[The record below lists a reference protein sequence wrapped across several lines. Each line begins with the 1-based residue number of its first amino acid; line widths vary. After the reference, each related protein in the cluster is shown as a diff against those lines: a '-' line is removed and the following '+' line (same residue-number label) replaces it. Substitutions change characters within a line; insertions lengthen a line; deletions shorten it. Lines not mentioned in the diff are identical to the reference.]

1 MWVRDNREVTQ
12 SSINVQG
19 AIDLAALAK
28 ARESAARPA
37 QQESSGGSFV
47 KDVTTAS
54 FEVDVL
60 QQSMTVPVIV
70 DLWAEWCGPCKAL
83 SPIMEK
89 LATEYA
95 GAFILAKIDIEAQQQ
110 LAAAFQVQSIPMVLA
125 FVAGQPLGL
134 FQEAL
139 PEQQVRAVIDQ
150 VLEAAKSAGVV
161 GKAEGRSPEESEP
174 EVISDPRFDAAEA
187 ALEAGD
193 WDAAIL
199 AYQEV
204 LKATPNDAIAKIG
217 LLNVELL
224 QRTDG
229 ADFDAVLAITATD
242 AESQMKIADI
252 EFLCNEYAQAFNRLI
267 AVIRGDIEARPQV
280 RDRLLQLFDIAGP
293 TDPAVVKARVALSNA
308 LF

>member
-1 MWVRDNREVTQ
+1 MCARDNRGVTQ
-12 SSINVQG
+12 PSINVQG

-37 QQESSGGSFV
+37 HQGSMSNVFV
-47 KDVTTAS
+47 KDVTAES
-54 FEVDVL
+54 FESDVL
-60 QQSMTVPVIV
+60 KQSMSVPVIV
-70 DLWAEWCGPCKAL
+70 DLWAEWCAPCKAL

-89 LATEYA
+89 LAAEYA
-95 GAFILAKIDIEAQQQ
+95 GAFILAKIDIEAEQQ

-139 PEQQVRAVIDQ
+139 PEPQVREVIEQ
-150 VLEAAKSAGVV
+150 VLAAAKSAGVV
-161 GKAEGRSPEESEP
+161 GIADGAASSHVEP
-174 EVISDPRFDAAEA
+174 EVVSDPRFDAAEA

-193 WDAAIL
+193 WAAAVS

-204 LKATPNDAIAKIG
+204 LKLTPNDAIAKIG

-229 ADFDAVLAITATD
+229 VDFDEVLSLTGTD
-242 AESQMKIADI
+242 VTTQLQIADI
-252 EFLCNEYAQAFNRLI
+252 EFLCNEYAQAFERLI
-267 AVIRGDIEARPQV
+267 NVIRGDVESRPIV
-280 RDRLLQLFDIAGP
+280 RERLLQLFDIAGP

>member
-1 MWVRDNREVTQ
+1 M
-12 SSINVQG
+12 NVQG

-28 ARESAARPA
+28 AREAAARPTSQA
-37 QQESSGGSFV
+37 SVPSSFV
-47 KDVTTAS
+47 KDVTAAS
-54 FEVDVL
+54 FEIDVL

-70 DLWAEWCGPCKAL
+70 DLWAEWCAPCKAL
-83 SPIMEK
+83 SPILEK
-89 LATEYA
+89 LAAEYA
-95 GAFILAKIDIEAQQQ
+95 GRFILAKIDIEAEQQ

-125 FVAGQPLGL
+125 FIAGSPVGL

-139 PEQQVRAVIDQ
+139 PEPQVRE
-150 VLEAAKSAGVV
+150 VLEQVMVAAASAGANGVATG
-161 GKAEGRSPEESEP
+161 GKAAGESEQ
-174 EVISDPRFDAAEA
+174 VISDPRFDAAEA
-187 ALEAGD
+187 ALESGD
-193 WDAAIL
+193 WRAAID

-229 ADFDAVLAITATD
+229 VDFDAVLELTQDD
-242 AESQMKIADI
+242 AETQMRIADV
-252 EFLCNEYAQAFNRLI
+252 EFICNEFASAFARLI
-267 AVIRGDIEARPQV
+267 DVIRDQPESRTVV
-280 RDRLLQLFDIAGP
+280 RERLLQLFDIAGP

>member
-1 MWVRDNREVTQ
+1 MTQ
-12 SSINVQG
+12 PSINVQG

-28 ARESAARPA
+28 AREAAAKPA
-37 QQESSGGSFV
+37 MQSHQASPFV

-60 QQSMTVPVIV
+60 QQSLTVPVIV
-70 DLWAEWCGPCKAL
+70 DLWAEWCAPCKAL

-89 LATEYA
+89 LAAEYA
-95 GAFILAKIDIEAQQQ
+95 GAFILAKIDIEAEQQ

-139 PEQQVRAVIDQ
+139 PEPQVREVIEQ
-150 VLEAAKSAGVV
+150 VLAAAKSAGVV
-161 GKAEGRSPEESEP
+161 GLADGSSALPVEP
-174 EVISDPRFDAAEA
+174 EIVSDPRFDAAEA

-193 WDAAIL
+193 WTAAVA

-229 ADFDAVLAITATD
+229 VDFDEVLALTGTD
-242 AESQMKIADI
+242 VDTHLQIADI
-252 EFLCNEYAQAFNRLI
+252 EFLCNEYSKAFERLI
-267 AVIRGDIEARPQV
+267 NVIRDDVESRPVV
-280 RDRLLQLFDIAGP
+280 RERLLQLFDIAGP
-293 TDPAVVKARVALSNA
+293 ADPAVLKARVALSNA

>member
-1 MWVRDNREVTQ
+1 M
-12 SSINVQG
+12 NVQG

-28 ARESAARPA
+28 ARDAAARPVSQSA
-37 QQESSGGSFV
+37 GSSFV

-54 FEVDVL
+54 FEIDVL

-70 DLWAEWCGPCKAL
+70 DLWAEWCAPCKAL
-83 SPIMEK
+83 SPILEK
-89 LATEYA
+89 LAGEYA
-95 GAFILAKIDIEAQQQ
+95 GKFILAKIDIEAEQQ

-125 FVAGQPLGL
+125 FIAGQPVGL

-139 PEQQVRAVIDQ
+139 PEPQVRE
-150 VLEAAKSAGVV
+150 VLERVMAAAASAGAN
-161 GKAEGRSPEESEP
+161 GIAEDSGATTNVAP
-174 EVISDPRFDAAEA
+174 VMSDPRFDAAEA
-187 ALEAGD
+187 ALESGD
-193 WDAAIL
+193 WLAAIA

-229 ADFDAVLAITATD
+229 IDFEETLALTGTD
-242 AESQMKIADI
+242 AQTQMKIADV
-252 EFLCNEYAQAFNRLI
+252 EFICNEFAAAFSRLVEI
-267 AVIRGDIEARPQV
+267 IRDQSEARPV
-280 RDRLLQLFDIAGP
+280 ARERLLQLFDIAGP

>member
-1 MWVRDNREVTQ
+1 VTQ
-12 SSINVQG
+12 PSLNVQG

-28 ARESAARPA
+28 AREATARPA
-37 QQESSGGSFV
+37 ALSGDANAFV
-47 KDVTTAS
+47 KDVTATS
-54 FEVDVL
+54 FEADVL
-60 QQSMTVPVIV
+60 TQSMTVPVIV
-70 DLWAEWCGPCKAL
+70 DLWAEWCAPCKAL

-89 LATEYA
+89 LAAEYG
-95 GAFILAKIDIEAQQQ
+95 GAFILAKIDIEAEQQ

-139 PEQQVRAVIDQ
+139 PEPQVREVIEQ
-150 VLEAAKSAGVV
+150 VLAAAKSAGVV
-161 GKAEGRSPEESEP
+161 GIADGSTGSPGEP
-174 EVISDPRFDAAEA
+174 EVVSDPRFDAAEA

-193 WDAAIL
+193 WTAAVT

-229 ADFDAVLAITATD
+229 VDFDEVLALTGTD
-242 AESQMKIADI
+242 VETQLQIADI
-252 EFLCNEYAQAFNRLI
+252 EFLCNEYAHAFERLI
-267 AVIRGDIEARPQV
+267 SVIRDDVNSRPVV
-280 RDRLLQLFDIAGP
+280 RERLLQLFDIAGP

>member
-1 MWVRDNREVTQ
+1 MCARDNRGVNQ
-12 SSINVQG
+12 PSINVQG

-37 QQESSGGSFV
+37 HQGSMSNVFV
-47 KDVTTAS
+47 KDVTAES
-54 FEVDVL
+54 FELDVL
-60 QQSMTVPVIV
+60 NQSMSVPVIV
-70 DLWAEWCGPCKAL
+70 DLWAEWCAPCKAL

-89 LATEYA
+89 LAAEYA
-95 GAFILAKIDIEAQQQ
+95 GAFILAKIDIEAEQQ

-139 PEQQVRAVIDQ
+139 PEPQVREVIEQ
-150 VLEAAKSAGVV
+150 VLAAAKSAGVV
-161 GKAEGRSPEESEP
+161 GIADGAASSHVEP
-174 EVISDPRFDAAEA
+174 EVVSDPRFDAAEA

-193 WDAAIL
+193 WAAAVS

-204 LKATPNDAIAKIG
+204 LKLTPNDAIAKIG

-229 ADFDAVLAITATD
+229 VDFDEVLSLTGTD
-242 AESQMKIADI
+242 VTTQLQIADI
-252 EFLCNEYAQAFNRLI
+252 EFLCNEYAQAFERLI
-267 AVIRGDIEARPQV
+267 NVIRGDVESRPIV
-280 RDRLLQLFDIAGP
+280 RERLLQLFDIAGP

>member
-1 MWVRDNREVTQ
+1 M
-12 SSINVQG
+12 NVQG

-28 ARESAARPA
+28 AREAATRPVS
-37 QQESSGGSFV
+37 QQAGGSSFV
-47 KDVTTAS
+47 KDVTAAS

-83 SPIMEK
+83 SPILEK
-89 LATEYA
+89 LAAEYA
-95 GAFILAKIDIEAQQQ
+95 GRFILAKIDIEAEQQ

-125 FVAGQPLGL
+125 FIAGQPVGL

-139 PEQQVRAVIDQ
+139 PEPQVREVIEQ
-150 VLEAAKSAGVV
+150 VMVAAASAGANGVA
-161 GKAEGRSPEESEP
+161 GGEASNNDSEP
-174 EVISDPRFDAAEA
+174 VKSDPRFDVAEA
-187 ALEAGD
+187 ALESGD
-193 WDAAIL
+193 WDAAIA
-199 AYQEV
+199 AYHEV
-204 LKATPNDAIAKIG
+204 LKATPNDSIAKIG

-229 ADFDAVLAITATD
+229 IDFEETLALGASD
-242 AESQMKIADI
+242 AETQMKIADV
-252 EFLCNEYAQAFNRLI
+252 EFICNDFAGAFARLVD
-267 AVIRGDIEARPQV
+267 VIRDQPESRPVV
-280 RDRLLQLFDIAGP
+280 RERLLQLFDIAGP